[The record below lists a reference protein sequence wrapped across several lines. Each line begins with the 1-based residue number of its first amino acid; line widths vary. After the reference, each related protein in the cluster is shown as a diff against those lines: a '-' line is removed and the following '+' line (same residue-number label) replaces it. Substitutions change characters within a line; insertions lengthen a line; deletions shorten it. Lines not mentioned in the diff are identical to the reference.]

1 MENFDQNY
9 LQHHGTKGMKWGV
22 RRYQNKDGS
31 LTPAGKKHYAKESEK
46 LKAEEQKLKAE
57 QKVLANKKKTQA
69 KFDKL
74 DEKKAELEA
83 KRKALA
89 EEQKKLKKG
98 EKVSDD
104 KPKETVE
111 EKRARLLKSNDP
123 NELYKNRDLLSTAE
137 INERLDR
144 INTEKR
150 LAAVAEST
158 KVTGKQRIE
167 KALDTFKTVDNVY
180 STVSKSGLGG
190 LVKKKLGID
199 DDKSGGFDLDKA
211 YKNLYTMSDEQAKK
225 AASRVENNEKIRKAW
240 EQAHGKDN
248 NQNQNQNKD
257 KKDSNKKSD
266 QDDTKQKYKQQSN
279 KQKDPEPERYE
290 GTVEGQGTSRRS
302 DSSNASNRKPDN
314 YYDPIDGYG
323 EWVNDTPS
331 SSVSSATKSAGERAI
346 AGLIDTALNSEAARA
361 GRLLLEEA
369 IK

>member
-1 MENFDQNY
+1 MENFDQDE
-9 LQHHGTKGMKWGV
+9 LQHHGTKGMRWGV

-31 LTPAGKKHYAKESEK
+31 LTPAGKKRYNKEMDK

-57 QKVLANKKKTQA
+57 QKVLSNKKKTQA

-74 DEKKAELEA
+74 DEKKADLEA
-83 KRKALA
+83 KRKALKD
-89 EEQKKLKKG
+89 EEAAMKSGKKDKKP
-98 EKVSDD
+98 EN
-104 KPKETVE
+104 PNETVE

-137 INERLDR
+137 INERLER

-150 LAAVAEST
+150 LAEVAEST
-158 KVTGKQRIE
+158 KTTGKQRIE
-167 KALDTFKTVDNVY
+167 KAIDTFKTVDNVY
-180 STVSKSGLGG
+180 TTLSKSGLGG

-211 YKNLYTMSDEQAKK
+211 YKNLYSMSDEQAKK

-240 EQAHGKDN
+240 EQAHGKN
-248 NQNQNQNKD
+248 NNQNQNKD
-257 KKDSNKKSD
+257 KKDSDKKTDQTDDQQNNKKN
-266 QDDTKQKYKQQSN
+266 N
-279 KQKDPEPERYE
+279 KSKDPEPERYE
-290 GTVEGQGTSRRS
+290 GTVEGEGASRKS
-302 DSSNASNRKPDN
+302 DSSNTSGKKPDD

-323 EWVNDTPS
+323 EWVRDTPS
-331 SSVSSATKSAGERAI
+331 SGVSSSTRSAGESAV

>member
-1 MENFDQNY
+1 MENFDQDE
-9 LQHHGTKGMKWGV
+9 LQHHGTKGMRWGV

-46 LKAEEQKLKAE
+46 LKAEEKKLREEKKTLE
-57 QKVLANKKKTQA
+57 NKKKTQA

-74 DEKKAELEA
+74 DEKKAKLEA
-83 KRKALA
+83 ERNALKA
-89 EEQKKLKKG
+89 EQKKLKKG
-98 EKVSDD
+98 EKDESD

-137 INERLDR
+137 INERLER

-158 KVTGKQRIE
+158 KTTGKQRIE
-167 KALDTFKTVDNVY
+167 KAIDTFKTVDNVY
-180 STVSKSGLGG
+180 TTLSKSGLGG

-211 YKNLYTMSDEQAKK
+211 YKNLYSMSDEQAKK

-240 EQAHGKDN
+240 EQAHGKN
-248 NQNQNQNKD
+248 TNQNQNKD
-257 KKDSNKKSD
+257 KKDSDKKTDQTDDQQNNKKN
-266 QDDTKQKYKQQSN
+266 N
-279 KQKDPEPERYE
+279 KQKDPESERYE
-290 GTVEGQGTSRRS
+290 GTVEGEGTSRKS
-302 DSSNASNRKPDN
+302 DSSSTSNKKPDD

-323 EWVNDTPS
+323 EWVRDTPS
-331 SSVSSATKSAGERAI
+331 SGVSSSTRSAGESAV